1 MNTTTSPRPIRGT
14 SHLHRNW
21 TENNLGNVVCVLS
34 SCAPLPL
41 DGGSTSS
48 MRPSYQNTTQ
58 GSTECLLRASTS
70 PWDDGPPLGTHILS
84 PRSQSGSLE
93 LLGAAHPK
101 EERGGSHDKELRQE
115 LFRVTL
121 DQHRPCYEANVE
133 VLRLG
138 LGTMSH

>member
-1 MNTTTSPRPIRGT
+1 MVRCLALTFFTPR
-14 SHLHRNW
+14 
-21 TENNLGNVVCVLS
+21 
-34 SCAPLPL
+34 A
-41 DGGSTSS
+41 
-48 MRPSYQNTTQ
+48 
-58 GSTECLLRASTS
+58 
-70 PWDDGPPLGTHILS
+70 
-84 PRSQSGSLE
+84 QSGSLE